1 MDGLD
6 ARALPS
12 PEEVVV
18 AWLIELPAGA
28 DPAREAARELCR
40 PSFAAPADPR
50 IRRLRAL
57 LREIAGPMPARA

>member
-1 MDGLD
+1 MDGTS

-28 DPAREAARELCR
+28 DPAWEAARELLR
-40 PSFAAPADPR
+40 PSFGAPADPR
-50 IRRLRAL
+50 VRRLRAL
-57 LREIAGPMPARA
+57 LTEIAGPMA